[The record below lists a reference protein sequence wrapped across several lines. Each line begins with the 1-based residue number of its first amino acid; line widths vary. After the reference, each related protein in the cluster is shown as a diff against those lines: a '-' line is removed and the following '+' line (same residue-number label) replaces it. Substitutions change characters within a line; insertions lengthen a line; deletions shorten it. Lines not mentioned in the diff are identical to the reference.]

1 MPISELKLAK
11 ELIRRPSI
19 TPKDAGAINILAKKL
34 RSLGF
39 KCQLINFKNIK
50 NLYAKLGK
58 SSPNFCYA
66 GHTDV
71 VPPGNISDWSVNP
84 FKPTV
89 KNNKLIGR
97 GANDMKASIACFVA
111 AVSRFK
117 AKNKKFNGSI
127 SLLITGDE
135 EGVAIN
141 GTKRVVE
148 YLKRKREKI
157 NFCLVGEPTNPNKLG
172 EMIKIGRRGS
182 ITGRLTITGTQ
193 GHVAYPHRAN
203 NPSNTIVN
211 ILKRIKETKLDNGTK
226 KVVKYLKRKKEKI
239 NFCLVGEPTNP
250 NKLGEMI
257 KIGRRGSITGRL
269 TVIGTQGHVAYPHI
283 ANNPSNTLVKIL
295 KKIKE
300 VKLDKG
306 TKNFQPSNLEITKI
320 NIDNH
325 TDNVIP
331 GSANAVFNIRYN
343 DKHSSSSLK
352 RKLNKIFRSITRKA
366 KCKFNIKYEV
376 SGEAF
381 LTKPNKTTYMIQN
394 TIKKITGI
402 KPKLSTAGG
411 TSDARFIRKIAPC
424 LEFGLVGKTMHKID
438 ESVPLP
444 DLKKLT
450 NIYLNI
456 LENYFK

>member
-11 ELIRRPSI
+11 ELIRKPSI
-19 TPKDAGAINILAKKL
+19 TPKDAGAINVLAKNL

-50 NLYAKLGK
+50 NLYAKVGK

-71 VPPGNISDWSVNP
+71 VPPGNISEWSVNP

-97 GANDMKASIACFVA
+97 GANDMKSSIACFVA

-117 AKNKKFNGSI
+117 VKNRKFKGSI

-135 EGVAIN
+135 EGLAIN
-141 GTKRVVE
+141 GTKKVVE
-148 YLKRKREKI
+148 YLRKKKEKI
-157 NFCLVGEPTNPNKLG
+157 NFCIVGEPTNPNKLG

-182 ITGRLTITGTQ
+182 ITG
-193 GHVAYPHRAN
+193 
-203 NPSNTIVN
+203 
-211 ILKRIKETKLDNGTK
+211 K
-226 KVVKYLKRKKEKI
+226 
-239 NFCLVGEPTNP
+239 
-250 NKLGEMI
+250 
-257 KIGRRGSITGRL
+257 L
-269 TVIGTQGHVAYPHI
+269 TVIGTQGHVAYPKG
-283 ANNPSNTLVKIL
+283 ANNPSDVMVKIL

-300 VKLDKG
+300 IKLDKG
-306 TKNFQPSNLEITKI
+306 TKNFQASNLEITKI

-325 TDNVIP
+325 ADNVIP
-331 GSANAVFNIRYN
+331 GLANATFNIRFN
-343 DKHSSSSLK
+343 NKHSSNSLK
-352 RKLNKIFRSITRKA
+352 RKLNTIFKSISKKA
-366 KCKFNIKYEV
+366 RCKFNINYQV

-381 LTKPNKTTYMIQN
+381 LTKPNKTTYMVQD
-394 TIKKITGI
+394 TIKKITKI
-402 KPKLSTAGG
+402 KPKLSTTGG

-424 LEFGLVGKTMHKID
+424 LEFGLVGKSMHKID
-438 ESVPLP
+438 ESVPLS

-450 NIYLNI
+450 NIYQNI

>member
-1 MPISELKLAK
+1 MSINELKLAK
-11 ELIRRPSI
+11 ELIRKPSI
-19 TPKDAGAINILAKKL
+19 TPIDAGTINLLAKNL

-39 KCQLINFKNIK
+39 RCQIINFKNIK
-50 NLYAKLGK
+50 NLYAKLGR

-71 VPPGNISDWSVNP
+71 VPPGNISEWSVNP
-84 FKPTV
+84 FKPAV

-117 AKNKKFNGSI
+117 IKNKKFNGSI

-141 GTKRVVE
+141 GTKKVVE
-148 YLKRKREKI
+148 YLRRKKEKI
-157 NFCLVGEPTNPNKLG
+157 NFCIIGEPTNPNKLG

-182 ITGRLTITGTQ
+182 ITGRLSIIGTQ

-203 NPSNTIVN
+203 NPS
-211 ILKRIKETKLDNGTK
+211 D
-226 KVVKYLKRKKEKI
+226 
-239 NFCLVGEPTNP
+239 
-250 NKLGEMI
+250 
-257 KIGRRGSITGRL
+257 
-269 TVIGTQGHVAYPHI
+269 VI
-283 ANNPSNTLVKIL
+283 VKIL

-300 VKLDKG
+300 IKLDNG
-306 TKNFQPSNLEITKI
+306 TKNFQASNLEITKI
-320 NIDNH
+320 NIDNYA
-325 TDNVIP
+325 DNVIP
-331 GSANAVFNIRYN
+331 GSANAVFNIRFN
-343 DKHSSSSLK
+343 NKHSSNSLK
-352 RKLNKIFRSITRKA
+352 KKLNTVFKSMVKKA

-376 SGEAF
+376 SGESF
-381 LTKPNKTTYMIQN
+381 LTKPNKTTYMVQN
-394 TIKKITGI
+394 TIKKITKI
-402 KPKLSTAGG
+402 KPQLSTTGG

-424 LEFGLVGKTMHKID
+424 LEFGLVGKTMHKVD
-438 ESVPLP
+438 ESVSLS
-444 DLKKLT
+444 DLKKLS